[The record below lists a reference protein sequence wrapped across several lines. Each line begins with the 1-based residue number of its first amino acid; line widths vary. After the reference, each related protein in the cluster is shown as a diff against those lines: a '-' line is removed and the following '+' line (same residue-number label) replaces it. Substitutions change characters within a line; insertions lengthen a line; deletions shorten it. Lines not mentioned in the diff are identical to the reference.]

1 MPDLAAR
8 RRVRHAGPIAPRLSL
23 FYFFDYSSISAH
35 SLMGWCAGH
44 RSQCACSRR
53 ELTASP
59 LRNRMVIAAHLVNA
73 VLGCAPHSARCV
85 RNETHRGVRR
95 AGYLALVVERAKKC
109 LDFTATLYF
118 LHLLFCCAFRG
129 AGAAKRV
136 RPCTYFA
143 HTSRIPQAGLGISS
157 GGC

>member
-1 MPDLAAR
+1 M
-8 RRVRHAGPIAPRLSL
+8 RL
-23 FYFFDYSSISAH
+23 FAQGAD
-35 SLMGWCAGH
+35 
-44 RSQCACSRR
+44 SQP
-53 ELTASP
+53 ASD
-59 LRNRMVIAAHLVNA
+59 RMVIAAHLVNA

-109 LDFTATLYF
+109 LDFTATLYS